1 MLTDIAIFLTAAVLF
16 VPLFR
21 HLGLG
26 AVLGYLAAGIAIGPW
41 GLGFIKN
48 VESIL
53 HFSEFGVMLLLFIIG
68 LELQPS
74 RLWTL
79 RRAVFGLGGAQV
91 GLSVL
96 AIGAVGLAFGLPFPA
111 ALVAAFG
118 LAMSSTAFVL
128 QMLAEKN
135 ELASRHGRASFA
147 ILLFQDLAVI
157 PFMAIIPLLV
167 VQQTQEAS
175 GASWIVA
182 AKTVGIFLLVI
193 LGGRYAMQPF
203 LRMLAATRVPEIFT
217 AATLLVVIA
226 TSLAMEFA
234 GMSMTLGAFLA
245 GVLLADSE
253 YRHELQA
260 DIEPF
265 KGLLLGLFFIAV
277 GMSADIGLAVQK
289 PLLVLG
295 LVTILIGFK
304 AAILYGVGRA
314 ARLPQDAA
322 RSLAFALPQGG
333 EFAFVLFG
341 IATTAGVMT
350 SDISALL
357 IVVVTLSMILTPPLY
372 ALQARFRKPLEGPAY
387 DTIDASEAP
396 VIIVGF
402 GPFGQIIGRMLRLKK
417 VGFTVLEKDHETVDF
432 VRRFGNKIYYGDAA
446 RLDLLRA
453 AHADKAKML
462 IISIANTETSLQ
474 IAESVRR
481 HFPHLQIYAVASDRQ
496 HAMRLMDL
504 NIRNI
509 IRRSYFSSLEMARQ
523 LLVDMGE
530 SESAAQHAIEMFR
543 EVDESALKKQQAV
556 YRDEKQLMQTAQ
568 DTARELEQLFEE
580 DRDATLTANE
590 ALANPAAKH

>member
-1 MLTDIAIFLTAAVLF
+1 MLTDIAVFLTAAVLF

-21 HLGLG
+21 YLGLG

-41 GLGFIKN
+41 GLGFVKN
-48 VESIL
+48 IESIM
-53 HFSEFGVMLLLFIIG
+53 HFSEFGVVLLLFIIG

-79 RRAVFGLGGAQV
+79 RRVVFGLGSAQV
-91 GLSVL
+91 GLSMLVL
-96 AIGAVGLAFGLPFPA
+96 GAIGLAFGLPLSA
-111 ALVAAFG
+111 ALVAGFG

-135 ELASRHGRASFA
+135 ELSSRHGRASFA
-147 ILLFQDLAVI
+147 ILLFQDLSVI

-167 VQQTQEAS
+167 VEQVHDAT
-175 GASWIVA
+175 GAPWIVA
-182 AKTVGIFLLVI
+182 AKTLGIFLVVI

-203 LRMLAATRVPEIFT
+203 LRMLASTRVPEIFT

-265 KGLLLGLFFIAV
+265 KGLLLGLFFISV
-277 GMSADIGLAVQK
+277 GMSADVGLVLQK
-289 PLLVLG
+289 PLLVFG
-295 LVTILIGFK
+295 LV
-304 AAILYGVGRA
+304 AILFGAKAIILYVIGLV
-314 ARLPQDAA
+314 ARLPQDSA

-341 IATTAGVMT
+341 IATAAGVM
-350 SDISALL
+350 SVEVSALL
-357 IVVVTLSMILTPPLY
+357 IVVVTLSMIITPPLF

-396 VIIVGF
+396 IIIVGF
-402 GPFGQIIGRMLRLKK
+402 GPFGQIIGRLLRLKRI
-417 VGFTVLEKDHETVDF
+417 GFTVLEKDPERVDF
-432 VRRFGNKIYYGDAA
+432 MRRFGNKIYYGDAA

-453 AHADKAKML
+453 AHAGKARVL

-496 HAMRLMDL
+496 HVLRLMDL

-523 LLVDMGE
+523 LLVEMGD
-530 SESAAQHAIEMFR
+530 SETSAQHAIEMFR
-543 EVDESALKKQQAV
+543 DVDEAALKKQQAV
-556 YRDEKQLMQTAQ
+556 YRDEKRLMQTGQ
-568 DTARELEQLFEE
+568 DTARELEQLFDE
-580 DRDATLTANE
+580 DRSAS
-590 ALANPAAKH
+590 LAPENPSADESAP